1 MVALNLT
8 TIGGRSILAIYRGTA
23 FNVYYVLSA
32 AAQLV
37 LTVVMLMANN
47 YSGIKR
53 NDECIIRKYLYSDF
67 TRYLTKMTLKSISIH
82 VRHWLE
88 IVHPSAFL
96 LAAQLVLLLLYAAF
110 DENLAGRAVIS
121 SFGVAVLLLVF
132 WAVIRTPAAN
142 SAAWALAVPAFSL
155 TALSAI
161 FPSNLTLL
169 GWSSLFEGLFYFY
182 AAGSMIFYMLEDT
195 TVTVDELFAA
205 GTTFTLFAW
214 GYAHLFLV
222 AQAWSPGSFVGVNP
236 GQPVTFLELLFL
248 SFTNLSATGLGD
260 IYPVSKM
267 ARVLLMLEQF
277 TGVGYV
283 AVVVSRLIGMTM
295 LRLKTKRT
303 E

>member
-1 MVALNLT
+1 MN
-8 TIGGRSILAIYRGTA
+8 
-23 FNVYYVLSA
+23 
-32 AAQLV
+32 
-37 LTVVMLMANN
+37 
-47 YSGIKR
+47 
-53 NDECIIRKYLYSDF
+53 
-67 TRYLTKMTLKSISIH
+67 LKSISTH

-96 LAAQLVLLLLYAAF
+96 LAAQLILLLLYAAF
-110 DENLAGRAVIS
+110 EENPAGRAVIS
-121 SFGVAVLLLVF
+121 SFGVAVLMLVF

-142 SAAWALAVPAFSL
+142 NIARVLAVPAFSL

-161 FPSNLTLL
+161 FPSNPTLP
-169 GWSSLFEGLFYFY
+169 GWSSFFEGIFYFY
-182 AAGSMIFYMLEDT
+182 AAGSMIAYMLEDT

-214 GYAHLFLV
+214 GYAHMFMV
-222 AQAWSPGSFVGVNP
+222 VQTWSPGSFVGVTP

-260 IYPVSKM
+260 IYPASKI

-295 LRLKTKRT
+295 VRQRSRRA
-303 E
+303 

>member
-1 MVALNLT
+1 MNH
-8 TIGGRSILAIYRGTA
+8 
-23 FNVYYVLSA
+23 
-32 AAQLV
+32 
-37 LTVVMLMANN
+37 
-47 YSGIKR
+47 
-53 NDECIIRKYLYSDF
+53 
-67 TRYLTKMTLKSISIH
+67 KSISTQ

-96 LAAQLVLLLLYAAF
+96 LAAQLILLLLHAVF
-110 DENLAGRAVIS
+110 DENLAGRGVIS
-121 SFGVAVLLLVF
+121 SFGVAVLMLVF

-142 SAAWALAVPAFSL
+142 NIAWVLAAPAFSL

-161 FPSNLTLL
+161 FPSNTILL
-169 GWSSLFEGLFYFY
+169 GWSSLFEGVFYFF
-182 AAGSMIFYMLEDT
+182 AAGGMIAYMLEDT

-214 GYAHLFLV
+214 GYAHFFMV
-222 AQAWSPGSFVGVNP
+222 VQAWSPGSFVGVIP

-260 IYPVSKM
+260 IYPASKM

-295 LRLKTKRT
+295 FRQKSGRT
-303 E
+303 